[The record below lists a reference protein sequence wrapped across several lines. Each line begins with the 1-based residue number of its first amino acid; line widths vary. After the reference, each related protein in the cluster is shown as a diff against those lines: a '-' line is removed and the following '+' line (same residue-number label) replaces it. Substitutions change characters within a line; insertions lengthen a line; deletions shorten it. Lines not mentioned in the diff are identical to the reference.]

1 MTINKTIMPLNVKN
15 LSYQI
20 GNKKLIQDIEFSLVS
35 GKKTVLLGPNGAG
48 KSLTLRLCNGL
59 LQPTSGSIN
68 WGMPKT
74 AEFS

>member
-48 KSLTLRLCNGL
+48 KSLTLRLCN
-59 LQPTSGSIN
+59 
-68 WGMPKT
+68 
-74 AEFS
+74 